1 MPEAAIYLT
10 DVLVPLVR
18 VRQFVVTFP
27 PPLRLWLAGFNELA
41 GVVCGKIMDALS
53 AHLRRESD
61 NPKGMAGAVV
71 FMQRFGSG
79 SNLNVHLHIIA
90 LDGTYSEESTGRL
103 KFYNAKAPTG
113 EITERLASAI
123 AKRINKHLVKKGHLE
138 QSEDLMLVG
147 NTEDLFSSAND
158 NLHLPAQAA
167 SASHRIAFGQNAGTP
182 VRRLRSSHALWP
194 SEDDVEV
201 SSTACISV
209 GGYSVHAATAV
220 KSDERDR
227 LEKLFRYLARPAIA
241 EDGISI
247 LPNGDIKLKLKTP
260 WRDGSEFLLFTPT
273 EFLEKLVALV
283 PLPKFHLTRYYGV
296 FSPASPHRKNL
307 PDRPTQSVKNTSE
320 TPDTEAPHKSKLT
333 GGKKGGKRRTGWA
346 ALLRRTFHIDVLH
359 CSQCGGRMKLVEV
372 VMSGDRI
379 RDTLVAI
386 GVSPRPPPIAPAKL
400 PGLFGVGEF
409 ADADSYWPDDNASEA
424 TPW

>member
-1 MPEAAIYLT
+1 MFRE
-10 DVLVPLVR
+10 VLVHPSEIAIWFHFFVGNQLLRSLSHAFHYGKAVLLVKNQSFFRAHRLGLR
-18 VRQFVVTFP
+18 VELEDSFV
-27 PPLRLWLAGFNELA
+27 ASQK
-41 GVVCGKIMDALS
+41 VVDFGKIMDALT
-53 AHLRRESD
+53 AHLRRESG
-61 NPKGMAGAVV
+61 NPKGMAGAVA

-79 SNLNVHLHIIA
+79 ANLNVHLHIIA
-90 LDGTYSEESTGRL
+90 LDGTYSEKSTNRL
-103 KFYNAKAPTG
+103 KFYNAKAPTA
-113 EITERLASAI
+113 ETTERLASDI
-123 AKRINKHLVKKGHLE
+123 AKRINKHLVKKGYLE

-307 PDRPTQSVKNTSE
+307 PDRPSQNVKNTSE
-320 TPDTEAPHKSKLT
+320 TTDAEAPHKS
-333 GGKKGGKRRTGWA
+333 RSFRQF
-346 ALLRRTFHIDVLH
+346 RTFSKAAV
-359 CSQCGGRMKLVEV
+359 KL
-372 VMSGDRI
+372 
-379 RDTLVAI
+379 
-386 GVSPRPPPIAPAKL
+386 IAPGIESTAL
-400 PGLFGVGEF
+400 THPFSRRSVF
-409 ADADSYWPDDNASEA
+409 NFFNSE
-424 TPW
+424 